1 MKILAPV
8 AGKEM
13 LEAAIHNGAHAVYVG
28 APGFNARGKTP
39 DFSEKELKDI
49 IDTAHRYRV
58 QVYIAFN
65 ILIFE
70 EELATAVQVLKNIL
84 QSGADAVI
92 IQDIGLASLLR
103 EISPKFPWHASTQ
116 MTVTHPEAVKLLMD
130 LSPELIVLPREFSLD
145 EIYQMRESTHLQL
158 ETFIHGA
165 LCISYSGQCLTSE
178 SFGGRSANRGVCAQS
193 CRLGYE
199 LFVNGQTRPTPGP
212 YLLSPRDLGNIPMI
226 HDYERSGADVV
237 KIEGRYKPPEY
248 VAAAVSEAV
257 KILHGSNTYDE
268 YAIRMTFARDL
279 SPGWIHG
286 PAHQSL
292 VNPRFQNHL
301 GAFAGTLLTK
311 IKGLEMELQNTG
323 APVKPGMGISVR
335 SGDTITGGTIVY
347 TRFYRDSLF
356 VRIHEAAAALVGNAG
371 DSVYITSDPETDKRL
386 RASYSSPNL
395 HRIPVSIELSGK
407 PGEPLQAVATV
418 HGHSV
423 HGISSLPIEV
433 PEKHSLSEEKLREE
447 FGKLGRVYILHS
459 FSTRFPKP
467 VFLRANTLKE
477 LRQNLFQKMDAAVT
491 QSRSFRMGEA
501 ALSVSAL
508 KQTELGSSVS
518 KLNLLLRNPDQLSA
532 VLNKD
537 FGEVFSGIVYLD
549 FEYGRDLL
557 PALSMLKDR
566 GISVGIATSRI
577 LKPGEENEIEQIL
590 KMAPDSILVRNLAA
604 LEILRHRTETPL
616 TGDFSLNMANH
627 KTVDYFFQKGIQRF
641 TPSYDLDENQLLSLL
656 QATPHPA
663 EIVIHQY
670 MPAFHMEYCLYAA
683 HLTNAEK
690 FPDCKEACR
699 ENSIHL
705 KDRTGMR
712 HYVKTDRHCRNT
724 LFTGKAQ
731 SALFLWESLPHANLT
746 YRIEALDEKPEIL
759 AQKVSI
765 YGKVITGIMSLE
777 EGMQSLGLTEKYGLS
792 GGTFHRTRGK
802 KN

>member
-39 DFSEKELKDI
+39 DFSEEELKEI
-49 IDTAHRYRV
+49 INIAHRFRV

-70 EELATAVQVLKNIL
+70 EELETAVQVLKNIL

-92 IQDIGLASLLR
+92 FQDIGLASLLR
-103 EISPKFPWHASTQ
+103 EISPEFPWHASTQ
-116 MTVTHPEAVKLLMD
+116 MTVTHPEAVALLMD

-145 EIYQMRESTHLQL
+145 EISQMRESTHLQI
-158 ETFIHGA
+158 ESFIHGA

-193 CRLGYE
+193 CRLAYE
-199 LFVNGQTRPTPGP
+199 LFVNGQSKSTPGP

-226 HDYERSGADVV
+226 HDYERSGVDVV

-248 VAAAVSEAV
+248 VAAAVSETA
-257 KILHGSNTYDE
+257 KILLGSNTYDE

-286 PAHQSL
+286 PANQSL
-292 VNPRFQNHL
+292 VNSRFQNHL

-311 IKGLEMELQNTG
+311 IQGLEMELQNSG

-347 TRFYRDSLF
+347 TRDFREYLL
-356 VRIHEAAAALVGNAG
+356 VRIHEVAAALIGNAG
-371 DSVYITSDPETDKRL
+371 DRVYITSDPETDKRL
-386 RASYSSPNL
+386 RASYSSPDL

-407 PGEPLQAVATV
+407 PGEPLLAVATV
-418 HGHSV
+418 DPHSV
-423 HGISSLPIEV
+423 HAISTVPLEV

-447 FGKLGRVYILHS
+447 FGKLGRAYILHS
-459 FSTRFPKP
+459 FFTSFPEP
-467 VFLRANTLKE
+467 VFIRANSLKE
-477 LRQNLFQKMDAAVT
+477 LRQNLFQKIDAAVT
-491 QSRSFRMGEA
+491 KTRSFRMGEPE
-501 ALSVSAL
+501 LSVSAPT
-508 KQTELGSSVS
+508 QTEPGTSLR

-532 VLNKD
+532 VVDAD
-537 FGEVFSGIVYLD
+537 FEDVFLGIVYLD

-557 PALSMLKDR
+557 PALSKLKDR
-566 GISVGIATSRI
+566 GISAGIATSRI

-590 KMAPDSILVRNLAA
+590 KLAPDSILVRNLAA
-604 LEILRHRTETPL
+604 LEILRHRTDTPL

-627 KTVDYFFQKGIQRF
+627 KTVDFFFQKGIQRF

-656 QATPHPA
+656 RATPHPA

-683 HLTNAEK
+683 HLTKAET
-690 FPDCKEACR
+690 FPDCGEACR

-724 LFTGKAQ
+724 VYTGKAQ

-746 YRIEALDEKPEIL
+746 YRIEALDETPEAFWEKINL
-759 AQKVSI
+759 YCQ
-765 YGKVITGIMSLE
+765 VIQGVLSRE
-777 EGMQSLGLTEKYGLS
+777 EGMESLGLTEKYGLS
-792 GGTFHRTRGK
+792 GGTFQRTRGK
-802 KN
+802 KS